1 MQIAGGISGL
11 VPVGTTGESPSLS
24 SEETTLVIST
34 VIDQA
39 HGRVPVI
46 AGAGSNNTEKAIQQ
60 SEIAAELGANGTLQ
74 VVPYY
79 NKPTQ
84 VGLIKHFTAIAD
96 AVDLPMVL
104 YNVPGRTGTTLSN
117 ESILTLAA
125 HPRIAAVKVAC
136 GNIPSI
142 MDLIAHM
149 PEDFDVL
156 SGDDNLAY
164 PIMTLGGTGVISV
177 ASNLFP
183 ALVSKMVDA
192 CLSGEWQTARELHYR
207 LLPFFKSLFVE
218 SNPIPIKSAMAMRGY
233 IRENYRLPLCQ
244 ISVEHRQELKQ
255 IIDRCENPQPTAAS
269 V

>member
-1 MQIAGGISGL
+1 
-11 VPVGTTGESPSLS
+11 
-24 SEETTLVIST
+24 
-34 VIDQA
+34 
-39 HGRVPVI
+39 
-46 AGAGSNNTEKAIQQ
+46 
-60 SEIAAELGANGTLQ
+60 
-74 VVPYY
+74 
-79 NKPTQ
+79 
-84 VGLIKHFTAIAD
+84 
-96 AVDLPMVL
+96 MVL